1 MKPRSGLSYDSRMKK
16 LAILICLF
24 ALAASAQVKGRARGS
39 FDVKRTQQPDNL
51 GQGLGR
57 ALLDK
62 AFHGDL
68 EGTSKGQMLSALSE
82 VKGSGVYVA
91 IERVTGTLAGRS
103 GTFDLYHTGIMKRGA
118 QQLSINVVPD
128 SGTGQLK
135 GLSGSMTI
143 QITADGKHSYQFE
156 YSIEAVP

>member
-1 MKPRSGLSYDSRMKK
+1 MKK
-16 LAILICLF
+16 LVTLICLF
-24 ALAASAQVKGRARGS
+24 AAAASAQVKGRASGP
-39 FDVKRTQQPDNL
+39 FEVKLTAQSDNL
-51 GQGLGR
+51 GEGLGR
-57 ALLDK
+57 MLIDK
-62 AFHGDL
+62 SLHGDL
-68 EGTSKGQMLSALSE
+68 VGSSKGQMLSSLSD

-91 IERVTGTLAGRS
+91 IERVTGTLAGRT
-103 GTFDLYHTGIMKRGA
+103 GTFVLHHTGIMKRGA

-156 YSIEAVP
+156 YTIEP